1 MRALIA
7 GIVFVGGALSAC
19 TAGSSYGTA
28 RYSGDAAPTPT
39 VARRDV
45 PTWPSAPSPTTVP
58 SPASPAAPVVTYA
71 PPPPAPLPATAY
83 APPRTAAPQPIV
95 LSSRPAPTSAPS
107 PIAGRT
113 AMPPARARTAAELAA
128 ALRPINA
135 TCPVMLGSPV
145 DPSVTAS
152 YQGRV
157 VAFSNSTSR
166 SAWLADPE
174 RFARNLPGTAGF
186 GSSSDGP
193 VFATM
198 PAPVAAPPAA
208 YVPSEPAPAPAYAP
222 LPPAAARRTAAY
234 VAPAPVPTY
243 VAAPPPAPSSA
254 PATVVAPR
262 PVPVAA
268 CPVAPAPAPAAA
280 EADDTGGVCVDGECK
295 GGNCALPPR
304 RK

>member
-7 GIVFVGGALSAC
+7 GIVFVGCALSAC
-19 TAGSSYGTA
+19 TAGSTYGTA
-28 RYSGDAAPTPT
+28 RYSGDAAPAPA
-39 VARRDV
+39 VARRDA
-45 PTWPSAPSPTTVP
+45 PTWPAQTAAP

-71 PPPPAPLPATAY
+71 PPPAPASSY
-83 APPRTAAPQPIV
+83 APPRTSAPQPIV
-95 LSSRPAPTSAPS
+95 LSSRPTPGYAPTLVSS
-107 PIAGRT
+107 RT
-113 AMPPARARTAAELAA
+113 TTPPPPTAARARTAAELAA

-198 PAPVAAPPAA
+198 PAPSAPRAA
-208 YVPSEPAPAPAYAP
+208 YVPAEPAPAPTYSP
-222 LPPAAARRTAAY
+222 LPPAAPRRTAYAEP
-234 VAPAPVPTY
+234 APAPTF
-243 VAAPPPAPSSA
+243 VAAPPPPPPSA
-254 PATVVAPR
+254 PATVLAPR
-262 PVPVAA
+262 PVPVPVAA
-268 CPVAPAPAPAAA
+268 CPIAPAPAAA
-280 EADDTGGVCVDGECK
+280 PDDEEAGGVCT